1 MSDEDEQPLNGTPD
15 PTNRTNARLSTQSIT
30 NKEEANSIKILVA
43 TDNHIGYA
51 ESDPIR
57 GQDSINTFREILQLA
72 VDHEVD
78 MLLLAGDLFHEN
90 RPSRASMYSTTA
102 SLREYCL
109 NDRPVQIE
117 LVGDAGIGIPH
128 SFNFPPVNYEDK
140 NINVGLPVFSI
151 HGNHDDP
158 QGMGPEG
165 ALCALDVLSASGL
178 INYFGRQE
186 LPGAATRDEEASEEG
201 LHIQPV
207 LIQKGRTRLA
217 MYGIGNIR
225 DERFNYE
232 MRSNRIRMSRPAEF
246 KDQWFNLMLVHQNRV
261 AHGPKNSVPE
271 DGFGDDID
279 LVIWGHEHDCLITP
293 QEVPGKGYFITQPG
307 SSVATSLARGESIK
321 KHVGIL
327 EIQDKDFS
335 LLPIPLKT
343 VRPFIFEDI
352 ALAEHEEEKKLKLD
366 EKPKVVRYLK
376 SLVEELIE
384 RAEVEWHKEHDNDPD
399 PPPMMLPLIRL
410 RVEYTRPDGQT
421 AYDVGNPQ
429 RFGQDFLG
437 KVANPKDLVQ
447 FHRRRK
453 IGIRKPKN
461 DIDLPEEEPLQDSQ
475 GNVSEKVQ
483 VATLVHQYL
492 EAQNLGV
499 LAENGMQRAVTL
511 FVEKDD
517 KDAIKEFYH
526 SALEATQAHV
536 KGSKADIGSSR
547 QDRNPESEDDELL
560 EELTK
565 AKEIYA
571 DAWEKKQKNEPGT
584 QKGKGKAVRKVKR
597 NDDDSDESDFGKMSD
612 VQYAANSDDD
622 DDRDKQS
629 DSDDSMPAPVAPKKR
644 APAKAAPVKK
654 APAKKAAPAAKAP
667 PKRAAAKA
675 TATSSRS
682 KAGGSQ
688 SQTTLNFSQ
697 QAPLRGA
704 SKRNTATQSNTQTV
718 PDDSDDSIEVSTQ
731 RKTASRSRR

>member
-1 MSDEDEQPLNGTPD
+1 MSDEEEQPLNGTLNLTNPCL
-15 PTNRTNARLSTQSIT
+15 PTPSIT
-30 NKEEANSIKILVA
+30 NKDDANTIKILVA

-90 RPSRASMYSTTA
+90 RPSRASLYSTIA

-109 NDRPVQIE
+109 NDRPVRIE
-117 LVGDAGIGIPH
+117 LIGDSGIGIPH
-128 SFNFPPVNYEDK
+128 SFNFPPVNYEDR
-140 NINVGLPVFSI
+140 NLNVGLPVFSI

-186 LPGAATRDEEASEEG
+186 LPGGAQRDEEALEEG

-207 LIQKGRTRLA
+207 LLQKGRTRLA

-246 KDQWFNLMLVHQNRV
+246 KEQWFNLMLVHQNRV
-261 AHGPKNSVPE
+261 AHGPKNFVPE

-293 QEVPGKGYFITQPG
+293 QEIPGKGYFITQPG
-307 SSVATSLARGESIK
+307 SSVATSLAKGESIK

-327 EIQDKDFS
+327 EVQDKDFS
-335 LLPIPLKT
+335 LLPIPLKS
-343 VRPFIFEDI
+343 VRPFIFDDI
-352 ALAEHEEEKKLKLD
+352 VLAEHEEEAKLKLD

-376 SLVEELIE
+376 SLVEQLIKK
-384 RAEVEWHKEHDNDPD
+384 ATTDWNDEHDYDPD
-399 PPPMMLPLIRL
+399 SPPMMLPLIRL
-410 RVEYTRPDGQT
+410 RVEYSRADGLS

-447 FHRRRK
+447 FYRRRK
-453 IGIRKPKN
+453 IGPRKPKN
-461 DIDLPEEEPLQDSQ
+461 DIDLPEEEEIEDSQ
-475 GNVSEKVQ
+475 AKAPEKVQ

-526 SALEATQAHV
+526 NALEATQAHV
-536 KGSKADIGSSR
+536 KGSKADIGGSR
-547 QDRNPESEDDELL
+547 QDRNPESEDEELL
-560 EELTK
+560 GELTK
-565 AKEIYA
+565 AKESYA
-571 DAWEKKQKNEPGT
+571 DTWEKNQKDELTT
-584 QKGKGKAVRKVKR
+584 QKGKGKAVRKAKR

-612 VQYAANSDDD
+612 VRYVDESDNGDPAG
-622 DDRDKQS
+622 QS
-629 DSDDSMPAPVAPKKR
+629 DSDISIRASVAPKKK

-667 PKRAAAKA
+667 PKRAATKTA
-675 TATSSRS
+675 ATSSRS
-682 KAGGSQ
+682 RAAASQ
-688 SQTTLNFSQ
+688 SQTTLDFSQ

-704 SKRNTATQSNTQTV
+704 SRRTAASQSNPQMV
-718 PDDSDDSIEVSTQ
+718 SDDSDDSIEVSTQ